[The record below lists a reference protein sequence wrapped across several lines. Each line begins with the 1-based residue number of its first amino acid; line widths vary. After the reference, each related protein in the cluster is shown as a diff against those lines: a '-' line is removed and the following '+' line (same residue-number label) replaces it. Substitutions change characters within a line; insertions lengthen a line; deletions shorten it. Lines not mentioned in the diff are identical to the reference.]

1 MTKIA
6 AIFCSTI
13 TPMLMVHQSATA
25 SEFVGVRQIA

>member
-1 MTKIA
+1 MTKVA